1 MPINYNNQVND
12 LIHQATKN
20 LDQMFGLFTT
30 IQKQVN
36 TLSNL
41 VIDEAAGTTQKVG
54 KEFVAAGD
62 KSCGETMR
70 VAQECIDDS
79 VKVASPNKAGSQE
92 S

>member
-1 MPINYNNQVND
+1 MPINTDQVND

-41 VIDEAAGTTQKVG
+41 VIDETADTTKTLSKG
-54 KEFVAAGD
+54 FVAAGD
-62 KSCGETMR
+62 KVSGEVLR
-70 VAQECIDDS
+70 VAQEGIDDS
-79 VKVASPNKAGSQE
+79 VKVAFPKDGKE
-92 S
+92 

>member
-1 MPINYNNQVND
+1 MPIKYNDQVND

-41 VIDEAAGTTQKVG
+41 VIDEASGTSKKVG
-54 KEFVAAGD
+54 KEFVVAGD
-62 KSCGETMR
+62 KICGETLR

-79 VKVASPNKAGSQE
+79 VKVAFPEEA
-92 S
+92 

>member
-1 MPINYNNQVND
+1 MPINVNNQVND
-12 LIHQATKN
+12 LIQQATKN

-41 VIDEAAGTTQKVG
+41 VIDEATGTTKKVG

-62 KSCGETMR
+62 KISGETLR

-79 VKVASPNKAGSQE
+79 VKVAFPEEA
-92 S
+92 

>member
-1 MPINYNNQVND
+1 MPINANNQVND
-12 LIHQATKN
+12 LIQQATKN

-41 VIDEAAGTTQKVG
+41 VIDEATDTTKKVS

-62 KSCGETMR
+62 KIGAETLR
-70 VAQECIDDS
+70 VTKECIDDS
-79 VKVASPNKAGSQE
+79 VKVAFPEEG
-92 S
+92 

>member
-1 MPINYNNQVND
+1 MPLNANDQVND
-12 LIHQATKN
+12 LIQQATKN

-41 VIDEAAGTTQKVG
+41 VIDEATGTTKKVG

-62 KSCGETMR
+62 KVSGEALR
-70 VAQECIDDS
+70 VAQESIDDS
-79 VKVASPNKAGSQE
+79 VKVAFPKEGKE
-92 S
+92 